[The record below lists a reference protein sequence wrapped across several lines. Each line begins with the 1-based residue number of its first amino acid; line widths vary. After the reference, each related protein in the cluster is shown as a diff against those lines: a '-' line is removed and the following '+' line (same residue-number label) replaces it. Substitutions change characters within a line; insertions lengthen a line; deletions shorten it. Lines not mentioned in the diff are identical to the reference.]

1 MEKNKKIFLLESLI
15 LVVICCLD
23 SRLLLGFI
31 WVILHEAVH
40 ILVGKSMG
48 IDLYNIQ
55 INITGARAEF
65 QGINDLSE
73 RKKLILYLSGP
84 LFNIAMSIVLM
95 WINITFGATFVNSSI
110 DINIGLAIFNMLPAY
125 PLDGM
130 RIYEILLGK
139 IMILKKVKKILVN
152 VSYIFS
158 GILILLFSLTLYIH
172 KPNFSLLLVAILI
185 TYTTFLEKEN
195 SIYIIMGNLFKKRRS
210 LIEEDYIE
218 NKSISIYYKKELVK
232 VLGLI
237 DRNKFNSFF
246 VLDDELK
253 LLGIIYE
260 DEVIEALKEYG
271 NITIGDLLKRNNK
284 ENINNS
290 NRKKRVKGGKRNNR
304 NKRLKR

>member
-1 MEKNKKIFLLESLI
+1 MEKNKKIFLLEFLI

>member
-1 MEKNKKIFLLESLI
+1 MEKNKKIFLLELLI

-55 INITGARAEF
+55 INITGAMAEF

-84 LFNIAMSIVLM
+84 LFNIAMSIILM

-139 IMILKKVKKILVN
+139 IMILKKVRKILVN

-271 NITIGDLLKRNNK
+271 NITVGDLLKRNINK
-284 ENINNS
+284 S
-290 NRKKRVKGGKRNNR
+290 NRKKRVKCRKRNNR